1 MRLKDELQQNPGKVK
16 KKFNIFSQNY
26 CALII
31 TALEDVTP
39 EEAFKSLDRDKV
51 FKFIRS
57 QRYTTDDIYSM
68 IILREKGLTI
78 RRIAEVYKISP
89 KTVWSIIKVYGGDL
103 KINESEAQEV
113 KELSKCNGCGAQ
125 IDWIKTG
132 TGTNMPVNKGEITVL
147 PDKHGDIQGITGDG
161 RFVRGKLVMEG
172 TAEAVKV
179 RISHFATCPKAVK
192 FRRQ

>member
-39 EEAFKSLDRDKV
+39 
-51 FKFIRS
+51 
-57 QRYTTDDIYSM
+57 
-68 IILREKGLTI
+68 
-78 RRIAEVYKISP
+78 
-89 KTVWSIIKVYGGDL
+89 VWSIIKVYGGDL